1 MAAKND
7 SIFQLSLTEIA
18 FTICFLLMLLLGLM
32 VYKATQDN
40 KRLKETLSNLDGV
53 NERQEILKSAKEE
66 FEKQLRT
73 MGAKNPSE
81 LISKLVKDAT
91 AQQEADRLK
100 VILEQ
105 KEQQITAM
113 VQVEKLL
120 KDIAEQ
126 KKIPAAKE
134 HVEQAIILLEE
145 LKQAMAASEQR
156 LAPVIA
162 SGQPNLPTNNQ
173 THDQSNESGKSNQDT
188 TPASFPPQL
197 PVTTADA
204 VKEKFDKLLAIEEQ
218 LLGLSSDAGP
228 HEDPQAKLDKLFD
241 QSRAYNEMMQNNDSP
256 QILRKDNTDL
266 RGQIV
271 FLQNKLDAKGGL
283 DFPPCWADENT
294 GKIQML
300 FTLVL
305 KDNQLAVAPAW
316 PAEREEDAKALPN
329 MAQLISKP
337 DSSYESFMA
346 AVRPI
351 YDISRVQQCR
361 HYVRLASAINDAVL
375 SDRRRLLI
383 ENVFYKFE
391 VRR

>member
-32 VYKATQDN
+32 IFKTTQDH
-40 KRLKETLSNLDGV
+40 KQLKETVARMDGAAENLATLDAV
-53 NERQEILKSAKEE
+53 QEA
-66 FEKQLRT
+66 FEKQLHE
-73 MGAKNPSE
+73 MGAQSPSD
-81 LISKLVKDAT
+81 LISKLAKDAT
-91 AQQEADRLK
+91 AQQESDRLK

-113 VQVEKLL
+113 AQVELLL

-134 HVEQAIILLEE
+134 HVEQAIILLET

-156 LAPVIA
+156 VAA
-162 SGQPNLPTNNQ
+162 SGQPGKAG
-173 THDQSNESGKSNQDT
+173 DQAKQQNSASDKSS
-188 TPASFPPQL
+188 PSPGLAGLSPH
-197 PVTTADA
+197 VSATTADA
-204 VKEKFDKLLAIEEQ
+204 VKDKFDELLAIEEQ
-218 LLGLSSDAGP
+218 LRALSADTEQ
-228 HEDPQAKLDKLFD
+228 HENPQATLDTLFD
-241 QSRAYNEMMQNNDSP
+241 QSAAYQQMMQSNDRP
-256 QILRKDNTDL
+256 QVLRKDNTDL

-271 FLQNKLDAKGGL
+271 FLQNKLDAKGGM
-283 DFPPCWADENT
+283 DFPPCWADEKT

-305 KDNQLAVAPAW
+305 KDAELSIAPAW
-316 PAEREEDAKALPN
+316 PAVRNEDAKAIPN
-329 MAQLISKP
+329 MALLLSKP
-337 DSSYESFMA
+337 HSSYSNFMA

-351 YDISRVQQCR
+351 YDLSRVQQCR